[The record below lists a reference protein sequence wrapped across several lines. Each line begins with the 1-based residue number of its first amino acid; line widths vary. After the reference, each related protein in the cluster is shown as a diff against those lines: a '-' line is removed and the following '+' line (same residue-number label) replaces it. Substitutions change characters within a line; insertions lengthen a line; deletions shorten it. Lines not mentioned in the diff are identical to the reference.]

1 MKKKLD
7 NHFRN
12 EYTIRYSGYSMIQTK
27 KDDIRKRIED
37 AALVVFSTKGFAG
50 ATMADIAREAG
61 LSVGN
66 IYRYYENKDALFY
79 SVLSPDFVC
88 DFSSQIGMKMQT
100 AEGVEL
106 DKVKEFRPMQIRDQA
121 VKTFFADNRLRIVI
135 LLNHAT
141 GTQYERFRKD
151 LIDFTIDNAFRYLHT
166 ISGKPVEV
174 SPAKLQVLRLIYD
187 NMYGAIANIL
197 TRFETRDDIA
207 VAYDCFFDYH
217 YMGIAK
223 FLS

>member
-1 MKKKLD
+1 
-7 NHFRN
+7 
-12 EYTIRYSGYSMIQTK
+12 MIQTK

-79 SVLSPDFVC
+79 SALSPDFVC
-88 DFSSQIGMKMQT
+88 DFSSQIGLKMKT
-100 AEGVEL
+100 ADGVEL
-106 DKVKEFRPMQIRDQA
+106 EKVKEFRPMQIRDQA

-135 LLNHAT
+135 LLTHAT
-141 GTQYERFRKD
+141 GTQYERYRND
-151 LIDFTIDNAFRYLHT
+151 LIDFTIDNALRYLQT
-166 ISGKPVEV
+166 ATGKPLEL
-174 SPAKLQVLRLIYD
+174 SPTKRQVLRFIYD
-187 NMYGAIANIL
+187 NMYEGIASIL
-197 TRFETRDDIA
+197 TRFETREDIA
-207 VAYDCFFDYH
+207 AAYDCFFDYH